1 MQTKGS
7 WKDTWFTNT
16 LVEAFL
22 KEVWLTNR
30 LCKGFWNDMWFITRL
45 QMPVALMPIV
55 GNIAM
60 SNFLKAV
67 WEEHIVHQG
76 LLSPLEGKAFLE
88 GNVDGNIVH
97 ESFFENVPNS
107 KEGLLWH

>member
-30 LCKGFWNDMWFITRL
+30 LCKGFWNDMWFITCL

-76 LLSPLEGKAFLE
+76 LFGRKL
-88 GNVDGNIVH
+88 VYQ
-97 ESFFENVPNS
+97 
-107 KEGLLWH
+107 

>member
-30 LCKGFWNDMWFITRL
+30 LCKGFWKDMWFITRL
-45 QMPVALMPIV
+45 QMLV
-55 GNIAM
+55 
-60 SNFLKAV
+60 
-67 WEEHIVHQG
+67 EECCY
-76 LLSPLEGKAFLE
+76 E
-88 GNVDGNIVH
+88 
-97 ESFFENVPNS
+97 
-107 KEGLLWH
+107 